1 MAKDTKKK
9 TYEVEIRQTLEQGI
23 VVTVEAEDEEE
34 AEDLAYEKLEDV
46 DPDDWEFIDEDSRV
60 IEITEEG

>member
-1 MAKDTKKK
+1 MAKDTKK

-34 AEDLAYEKLEDV
+34 AEELAYEKLEEV

-60 IEITEEG
+60 IDITEEV